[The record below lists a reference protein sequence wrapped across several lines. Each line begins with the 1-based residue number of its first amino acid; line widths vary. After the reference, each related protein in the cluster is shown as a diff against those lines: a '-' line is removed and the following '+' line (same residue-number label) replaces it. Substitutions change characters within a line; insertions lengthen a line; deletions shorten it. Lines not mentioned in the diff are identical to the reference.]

1 MTREIQ
7 PPWKIFYFLT
17 GRLTRDIKQ
26 TPCLLKKEQSS
37 SPLRA
42 AGFSNGVK
50 EVGFMYKKILV
61 PLDGSELATKGL
73 AEAEKLAPIFGAEI
87 VLFQVVPFMPIYGS
101 PELVTPLI
109 VDEKQKETAERYLH
123 TLAEEEKKKGF
134 KVTSMVKTG
143 QQVAVEIIDFAKES
157 GVDLIVMC
165 THGRSGITRWVLGSV
180 AHKVLTRAETP
191 ILLLRPKHD

>member
-1 MTREIQ
+1 
-7 PPWKIFYFLT
+7 
-17 GRLTRDIKQ
+17 
-26 TPCLLKKEQSS
+26 
-37 SPLRA
+37 
-42 AGFSNGVK
+42 
-50 EVGFMYKKILV
+50 MYKKILV
-61 PLDGSELATKGL
+61 PLDGSELAKKGL

-123 TLAEEEKKKGF
+123 NLAEEEKKKGF

>member
-1 MTREIQ
+1 
-7 PPWKIFYFLT
+7 
-17 GRLTRDIKQ
+17 
-26 TPCLLKKEQSS
+26 
-37 SPLRA
+37 
-42 AGFSNGVK
+42 
-50 EVGFMYKKILV
+50 MYKKILV
-61 PLDGSELATKGL
+61 PLDGSELAMKGL

-123 TLAEEEKKKGF
+123 NLAEEEKKKGF

-157 GVDLIVMC
+157 GADLIVMC

-191 ILLLRPKHD
+191 ILLLRPKHN